1 MKKKKALKALLW
13 LAVVVAACMYFA
25 RTVQS
30 ITTPKVQLVNAS
42 TGRVEQKISV
52 SAQAY
57 FPVKTEITLDR
68 AKEYPITVEKLYVKP
83 GLYVQEGDVIFTA
96 SVNEAQSKQE
106 ELLKTYNEKSQAL
119 IDLDIKNRKS
129 SKQSM
134 QNDLYALMIEK
145 QEAYNKAAMDARLA
159 AEREGLTLE
168 GDVSVWQAKAEH
180 VDASPATRGLVN
192 AAVTAKQAYDTAR
205 EDFFATYENRKV
217 KVDDEV
223 FAYINEREQLI
234 KDMDELT
241 EQMTQLQ
248 AAQQSLNTVTA
259 TSAGYIVAMDVKE
272 GEAYDGSRSAYTIA
286 KADDMPVL
294 RADITD
300 IRKDVEEGARVEAAG
315 DYGSYKSTVTAVL
328 DETDGRRY
336 AQIELTDEFL
346 RSAGGMTRLL
356 SEGMQVSLVFRS
368 RQNATLIPASALRS
382 EGDGEF
388 VYVAQREYGGLLS
401 SGGYVAKK
409 TPVTV
414 IDRGET
420 VVSIQ
425 EDLNYQSII
434 DQADRAVEDGKPV
447 MEYVD

>member
-1 MKKKKALKALLW
+1 
-13 LAVVVAACMYFA
+13 
-25 RTVQS
+25 
-30 ITTPKVQLVNAS
+30 
-42 TGRVEQKISV
+42 
-52 SAQAY
+52 
-57 FPVKTEITLDR
+57 
-68 AKEYPITVEKLYVKP
+68 
-83 GLYVQEGDVIFTA
+83 
-96 SVNEAQSKQE
+96 
-106 ELLKTYNEKSQAL
+106 
-119 IDLDIKNRKS
+119 
-129 SKQSM
+129 
-134 QNDLYALMIEK
+134 
-145 QEAYNKAAMDARLA
+145 
-159 AEREGLTLE
+159 
-168 GDVSVWQAKAEH
+168 
-180 VDASPATRGLVN
+180 
-192 AAVTAKQAYDTAR
+192 
-205 EDFFATYENRKV
+205 
-217 KVDDEV
+217 
-223 FAYINEREQLI
+223 
-234 KDMDELT
+234 
-241 EQMTQLQ
+241 
-248 AAQQSLNTVTA
+248 
-259 TSAGYIVAMDVKE
+259 MDVKE

-447 MEYVD
+447 MEYVE